1 MLMVVRGSQLG
12 KWPAALFRTLAPF
25 PAAKGA
31 TFAACAAWSVPVRRA
46 VREITVSV
54 VASVALAG
62 CGSVGKFD
70 SNPSHT
76 IDLSGSWTVDHA
88 ASDDPHPILEKLR
101 PKQLNDRFEMPPD
114 DGSGTDDGQTGPQQ
128 GSRRGGGQQRRGS
141 QQQMPTVRNN
151 NDAFTHGSVIKALRA
166 DLARAESVTI
176 RQSPDR
182 FSLDYGV
189 MVRSFTPGTVSVV
202 GADWGVADQSSGW
215 KGKDFVI
222 QVKPQTGVADIEKYT
237 LSDDG
242 KHLIEQLRLGGGE
255 FPVVQLKRVYV
266 HTDKP
271 LPRAALPSN
280 D

>member
-1 MLMVVRGSQLG
+1 MLMV
-12 KWPAALFRTLAPF
+12 
-25 PAAKGA
+25 
-31 TFAACAAWSVPVRRA
+31 RA
-46 VREITVSV
+46 REITVSV

-70 SNPSHT
+70 SNPSKT
-76 IDLSGSWTVDHA
+76 IDLSGSWALDHA
-88 ASDDPHPILEKLR
+88 ASDDPQPVLDKLR
-101 PKQLNDRFEMPPD
+101 PKPRNDHYGQPPD
-114 DGSGTDDGQTGPQQ
+114 DGSGMDNGQGPPGGGPQQ
-128 GSRRGGGQQRRGS
+128 GGAGGGQRRRGG

-151 NDAFTHGSVIKALRA
+151 NDTFTHDSVIKALKA

-176 RQSPDR
+176 HQSPDR

-189 MVRSFTPGTVSVV
+189 MIRSFTPGAVSVV

-222 QVKPQTGVADIEKYT
+222 EVKPQTGVADIEKYT

-242 KHLIEQLRLGGGE
+242 THLIEQLKLGGGE

-271 LPRAALPSN
+271 LPRSGLPSN